1 MRDRLFLA
9 FSVVIIAG
17 LLTSFSVSAAST
29 VGPYSA
35 CPSVEEEIVDL
46 RTLTAALRD
55 TKAVGTMTKIRLRND
70 INRVLGRLERWHGNK
85 SRFTLDQLEEQYHM
99 LLMKIATLIHDD
111 DLVLHQQLCNAWA
124 GIWLDLKDPDRFR
137 QVRSRKGA

>member
-1 MRDRLFLA
+1 MRDRLLLA

-17 LLTSFSVSAAST
+17 LLTSLGVSAAAT

-46 RTLTAALRD
+46 IMLTTALRN
-55 TKAVGTMTKIRLRND
+55 TKAVGPMTKIRLKNNM
-70 INRVLGRLERWHGNK
+70 NRVLNRLEQWHDNK
-85 SRFTLDQLEEQYHM
+85 SKFTLDQLEEQYHL

-111 DLVLHQQLCNAWA
+111 DLMLHQQLCNAWA
-124 GIWLDLKDPDRFR
+124 RIWLDLKDPDRFR
-137 QVRSRKGA
+137 LIRS